1 MIDRIT
7 IDKIRSAA
15 NIYDIV
21 KEFVTLKKAGANFK
35 GLCPFHDEKTPS
47 FIVSP
52 SKQLFKCFSCGEGG
66 DAVGFIMKHEQ
77 MTYPE
82 ALKWIAKRYGIE
94 VREKEETEEE
104 KKESSEREAMFAA
117 NQWARDYF
125 TDTLYNNVEG
135 VAIGMAYFR
144 SRGFRDDIIKKFQL
158 GFCLPDRDAMAQAAL
173 KRGYAEE
180 YLVKTGLCVKTEDGK
195 LLDRYHGRVIFP
207 VHTIS
212 GRVVAFGG
220 RVLNTEK
227 QKNVGK
233 YVNSPESLIYNKS
246 HELYGLYLAKHAI
259 TKHDRCFL
267 VEGYTD
273 VISMH
278 QAGIENVVSSSGTS
292 LTVGQIRLLR
302 RFTHNITLLYDG
314 DAAGIKASL
323 RGIDLLLAEGMNIKV
338 VLLPEGEDP
347 DSFARHNNA
356 QKYWEY
362 IEAHQTDFIRFKTNL
377 LMKDAENDPQKRSDV
392 IRDIVNSI
400 AVIPDRIVRQTYI
413 SQCAEQVKMEERI
426 IAAEVGKQ
434 MHENN
439 GHRASENGQQVAN
452 NGQQTTDNGAQQSLS
467 TTPILRG
474 MADSSHKEFELVKAI
489 IRHGS
494 AFLFTEESEDGEKTD
509 WTVAN
514 YIAADLEA
522 DGISFQTPLYAQILN
537 EALPLADTPENK
549 YTSLHYFIRAENP
562 QIQQLATQVAEDNY
576 ALSSKQLE
584 EHNPDEN
591 RLVELIPHLL
601 NEYKFHIVEMR
612 LKELLSELRNPE
624 VIQSPERSRAIMEE
638 HVHFS
643 KLKKA
648 LSSMIGMRI
657 ITR

>member
-21 KEFVTLKKAGANFK
+21 KEFVTLKKAGANYK

-52 SKQLFKCFSCGEGG
+52 SKQLYKCFSCGQGG

-94 VREKEETEEE
+94 VKEKEETEEE

-144 SRGFRDDIIKKFQL
+144 ARGFRDDIIKKFQL
-158 GFCLPDRDAMAQAAL
+158 GFCLPERNAMAQAAL
-173 KRGYAEE
+173 KRGYEEE

-233 YVNSPESLIYNKS
+233 YVNSPDSLIYNKS
-246 HELYGLYLAKHAI
+246 YELYGLYLAKHAI

-323 RGIDLLLAEGMNIKV
+323 RGIDLLLQEGMNIKV

-347 DSFARHNNA
+347 DSFARNNNA

-362 IEAHQTDFIRFKTNL
+362 IEANQTDFIRFKTNL
-377 LMKDAENDPQKRSDV
+377 LLKDAENDPQQRSNV
-392 IRDIVNSI
+392 IKDIVNSI

-426 IAAEVGKQ
+426 ITAEVGKQ
-434 MHENN
+434 IH
-439 GHRASENGQQVAN
+439 AN
-452 NGQQTTDNGAQQSLS
+452 NRPEGATEQPTNAEAQP
-467 TTPILRG
+467 TPTATNTIARSI
-474 MADSSHKEFELVKAI
+474 ADSSQKEFELIKAI

-494 AFLFTEESEDGEKTD
+494 ALLFSEETEEGTTVD

-514 YIAADLEA
+514 YIAADLQN
-522 DGISFQTPLYAQILN
+522 DGIAFQTPLYAQILS
-537 EALPLADTPENK
+537 EALPLADTAESK
-549 YTSLHYFIRAENP
+549 YVSLHHFMQAETP
-562 QIQQLATQVAEDNY
+562 EIQQLATQVAEDNY
-576 ALSSKQLE
+576 ALSKKQLE

-601 NEYKFHIVEMR
+601 NEYKFHIVEAR
-612 LKELLSELRNPE
+612 LKELLLELRNPE
-624 VIQSPERSRAIMEE
+624 VLASPERARAIMEE
-638 HVHFS
+638 HARFNQ
-643 KLKKA
+643 LKKV
-648 LSSMIGMRI
+648 LSPMIGTRI

>member
-21 KEFVTLKKAGANFK
+21 KEFVTLKKAGANYK

-144 SRGFRDDIIKKFQL
+144 ARGFRDDIIKKFQL
-158 GFCLPDRDAMAQAAL
+158 GFCLPERDAMAQAAL

-180 YLVKTGLCVKTEDGK
+180 YLVKTGLCIKTEDGK

-233 YVNSPESLIYNKS
+233 YVNSPESSIYNKS

-292 LTVGQIRLLR
+292 LTIGQIRLLR

-347 DSFARHNNA
+347 DSFARNNNA

-377 LMKDAENDPQKRSDV
+377 LLKDAESDPQKRSEV

-413 SQCAEQVKMEERI
+413 SQCTEQVKMEERI

-439 GHRASENGQQVAN
+439 GQRGTENGERGTENGESSTN
-452 NGQQTTDNGAQQSLS
+452 NGSQQSS
-467 TTPILRG
+467 PANTILRG
-474 MADSSHKEFELVKAI
+474 MADSSQKEFELVKAI

-494 AFLFTEESEDGEKTD
+494 AFLFTEQSEEGEKTD

-522 DGISFQTPLYAQILN
+522 DGISLQTPLYAQILS
-537 EALPLADTPENK
+537 EALPLTDTEENK
-549 YTSLHYFIRAENP
+549 YVSLHYFMRAEIP
-562 QIQQLATQVAEDNY
+562 EIQQLATKVAEDNY
-576 ALSSKQLE
+576 VLSTEQLK

-601 NEYKFHIVEMR
+601 NEYKFHIVETR

-624 VIQSPERSRAIMEE
+624 VMQSPERSRAIMEE

-643 KLKKA
+643 QLKKA
-648 LSSMIGMRI
+648 LSPMIGMRI

>member
-7 IDKIRSAA
+7 IEKIRSAA

-21 KEFVTLKKAGANFK
+21 KEFVTLKKAGANYK

-52 SKQLFKCFSCGEGG
+52 SKQLYKCFSCGQGG
-66 DAVGFIMKHEQ
+66 DAVGFIMQHEQ

-94 VREKEETEEE
+94 VKEKEETEEE

-125 TDTLYNNVEG
+125 ADTLYNNVEG

-144 SRGFRDDIIKKFQL
+144 ARGFRDDIIKKFQL
-158 GFCLPDRDAMAQAAL
+158 GFCLPERNAMAQAAL
-173 KRGYAEE
+173 KRGYEEE

-233 YVNSPESLIYNKS
+233 YVNSPDSLIYNKS

-292 LTVGQIRLLR
+292 LTIGQIRLLR

-347 DSFARHNNA
+347 DSFARNNNA

-362 IEAHQTDFIRFKTNL
+362 IEANQTDFIRFKTNL
-377 LMKDAENDPQKRSDV
+377 LLKDAENDPQQRSNV

-413 SQCAEQVKMEERI
+413 AQCAEQVKMEERI

-434 MHENN
+434 IH
-439 GHRASENGQQVAN
+439 AN
-452 NGQQTTDNGAQQSLS
+452 NGQQPADNEQQSTDEGQQPAATNTIVRS
-467 TTPILRG
+467 F
-474 MADSSHKEFELVKAI
+474 ADSSQKEFELIKAI

-494 AFLFTEESEDGEKTD
+494 ALLFSEETEEGTTVD

-514 YIAADLEA
+514 YIAADLEN
-522 DGISFQTPLYAQILN
+522 DGIAFQTPLYAQILA
-537 EALPLADTPENK
+537 EALPLADTADSK
-549 YTSLHYFIRAENP
+549 YVSLHHFMQAETP
-562 QIQQLATQVAEDNY
+562 EIQQLATQVAEDNY
-576 ALSSKQLE
+576 ALSKKQLE

-601 NEYKFHIVEMR
+601 NEYKFHIVESR
-612 LKELLSELRNPE
+612 LKELLLELRNPE
-624 VIQSPERSRAIMEE
+624 VLQSPERARAIMEE
-638 HVHFS
+638 HARFNQ
-643 KLKKA
+643 LKKV
-648 LSSMIGMRI
+648 LSPMIGTRI

>member
-21 KEFVTLKKAGANFK
+21 KEFVTLKKAGANYK

-144 SRGFRDDIIKKFQL
+144 ARGFRDDIIKKFQL
-158 GFCLPDRDAMAQAAL
+158 GFCLPERDAMAQAAL

-233 YVNSPESLIYNKS
+233 YVNSPESSIYNKS

-292 LTVGQIRLLR
+292 LTIGQIRLLR

-347 DSFARHNNA
+347 DSFARNNNA

-377 LMKDAENDPQKRSDV
+377 LLKDAESDPQKRSEV

-434 MHENN
+434 MHQNN
-439 GHRASENGQQVAN
+439 GQRTTDNGQETEENGQQTGE
-452 NGQQTTDNGAQQSLS
+452 NGQQS
-467 TTPILRG
+467 TAVNSILRG
-474 MADSSHKEFELVKAI
+474 MADSSQKEFELVKAI

-494 AFLFTEESEDGEKTD
+494 AFLFTEESEDGERTD
-509 WTVAN
+509 WTVAS

-522 DGISFQTPLYAQILN
+522 DGISLQTPLYAQILS
-537 EALPLADTPENK
+537 EALSLADTEEQK
-549 YTSLHYFIRAENP
+549 YVSLHYFMQAETP
-562 QIQQLATQVAEDNY
+562 EIQQLATQVAEDNY
-576 ALSSKQLE
+576 TLSKKQLK

-601 NEYKFHIVEMR
+601 NEYKFHIVESR
-612 LKELLSELRNPE
+612 LKELLLELRNPE
-624 VIQSPERSRAIMEE
+624 VLQSPERARAIMEE
-638 HVHFS
+638 HAQFN
-643 KLKKA
+643 KLKKE
-648 LSSMIGMRI
+648 LSPMVGKRI

>member
-21 KEFVTLKKAGANFK
+21 KEFVTLKKAGANYK

-125 TDTLYNNVEG
+125 ADTLYNNVEG

-144 SRGFRDDIIKKFQL
+144 ARGFRDDIIKKFQL
-158 GFCLPDRDAMAQAAL
+158 GFCLPERDAMAQAAL

-233 YVNSPESLIYNKS
+233 YVNSPESSIYNKS

-292 LTVGQIRLLR
+292 LTIGQIRLLR

-347 DSFARHNNA
+347 DSFARNNNA

-377 LMKDAENDPQKRSDV
+377 LLKDAESDPQKRSEV

-434 MHENN
+434 MHQNN
-439 GHRASENGQQVAN
+439 RPEGSQ
-452 NGQQTTDNGAQQSLS
+452 AQEGEQEEQPSVPA
-467 TTPILRG
+467 TNTILRG
-474 MADSSHKEFELVKAI
+474 MADSSQKEFELVKTI

-509 WTVAN
+509 WTVAS

-522 DGISFQTPLYAQILN
+522 DGISLQTPLYAQILN
-537 EALPLADTPENK
+537 EATALVDTEEQK
-549 YTSLHYFIRAENP
+549 YVSLHYFMQAETP
-562 QIQQLATQVAEDNY
+562 EIQQLATQVAEDNY
-576 ALSSKQLE
+576 TLSKKQLE

-601 NEYKFHIVEMR
+601 NEYKFHIVESR
-612 LKELLSELRNPE
+612 LKELLLELRNPE
-624 VIQSPERSRAIMEE
+624 VLQSPERARAIMEE
-638 HVHFS
+638 HAQFNQ
-643 KLKKA
+643 LKKV
-648 LSSMIGMRI
+648 LSPMVGKRI

>member
-21 KEFVTLKKAGANFK
+21 KEFVTLKKAGANYK

-144 SRGFRDDIIKKFQL
+144 ARGFRDDIIKKFQL
-158 GFCLPDRDAMAQAAL
+158 GFCLPERDAMAQAAL

-233 YVNSPESLIYNKS
+233 YVNSPESSIYNKS

-292 LTVGQIRLLR
+292 LTIGQIRLLR
-302 RFTHNITLLYDG
+302 RFTHNIT
-314 DAAGIKASL
+314 
-323 RGIDLLLAEGMNIKV
+323 
-338 VLLPEGEDP
+338 
-347 DSFARHNNA
+347 
-356 QKYWEY
+356 
-362 IEAHQTDFIRFKTNL
+362 
-377 LMKDAENDPQKRSDV
+377 
-392 IRDIVNSI
+392 
-400 AVIPDRIVRQTYI
+400 
-413 SQCAEQVKMEERI
+413 
-426 IAAEVGKQ
+426 
-434 MHENN
+434 
-439 GHRASENGQQVAN
+439 
-452 NGQQTTDNGAQQSLS
+452 
-467 TTPILRG
+467 
-474 MADSSHKEFELVKAI
+474 
-489 IRHGS
+489 
-494 AFLFTEESEDGEKTD
+494 
-509 WTVAN
+509 
-514 YIAADLEA
+514 
-522 DGISFQTPLYAQILN
+522 
-537 EALPLADTPENK
+537 
-549 YTSLHYFIRAENP
+549 
-562 QIQQLATQVAEDNY
+562 
-576 ALSSKQLE
+576 
-584 EHNPDEN
+584 
-591 RLVELIPHLL
+591 
-601 NEYKFHIVEMR
+601 
-612 LKELLSELRNPE
+612 
-624 VIQSPERSRAIMEE
+624 
-638 HVHFS
+638 
-643 KLKKA
+643 
-648 LSSMIGMRI
+648 
-657 ITR
+657 

>member
-21 KEFVTLKKAGANFK
+21 KEFVTLKKAGANYK

-144 SRGFRDDIIKKFQL
+144 ARGFRDDIIKKFQL
-158 GFCLPDRDAMAQAAL
+158 GFCLPERDAMAQAAL

-233 YVNSPESLIYNKS
+233 YVNSPESSIYNKS

-292 LTVGQIRLLR
+292 LTIGQIRLLR

-347 DSFARHNNA
+347 DSFARNNNA

-377 LMKDAENDPQKRSDV
+377 LLKDAESDPQKRSEV

-434 MHENN
+434 MHQNN
-439 GHRASENGQQVAN
+439 RPEGSQ
-452 NGQQTTDNGAQQSLS
+452 AQEGEQEEQSS
-467 TTPILRG
+467 VPATNTILRG
-474 MADSSHKEFELVKAI
+474 MADSSQKEFELVKAI

-494 AFLFTEESEDGEKTD
+494 ALLFSEESEDGTTMD

-514 YIAADLEA
+514 YIAADLEN
-522 DGISFQTPLYAQILN
+522 DGIALQTPLYAQILS
-537 EALPLADTPENK
+537 EALPLADSEEQK
-549 YTSLHYFIRAENP
+549 YVSLHYFMQAETP
-562 QIQQLATQVAEDNY
+562 EIQQLATQVAEDNY
-576 ALSSKQLE
+576 TLSKKQLE

-601 NEYKFHIVEMR
+601 NEYKFHIVESR
-612 LKELLSELRNPE
+612 LKELLLELRNPE
-624 VIQSPERSRAIMEE
+624 VLQSPERARAIMEE
-638 HVHFS
+638 HAQFNQ
-643 KLKKA
+643 LKKV
-648 LSSMIGMRI
+648 LSPMLGKRI

>member
-7 IDKIRSAA
+7 IEKIRSAA

-21 KEFVTLKKAGANFK
+21 KEFVTLKKAGANYK

-52 SKQLFKCFSCGEGG
+52 SKQLYKCFSCGQGG
-66 DAVGFIMKHEQ
+66 DAVGFIMQHEQ

-94 VREKEETEEE
+94 VKEKEETEEE

-144 SRGFRDDIIKKFQL
+144 ARGFRDDIIKKFQL
-158 GFCLPDRDAMAQAAL
+158 GFCLPERNAMAQAAL
-173 KRGYAEE
+173 KRGYEEE

-233 YVNSPESLIYNKS
+233 YVNSPDSLIYNKS

-323 RGIDLLLAEGMNIKV
+323 RGIDLLLQEGMNIKV

-347 DSFARHNNA
+347 DSFARNNNA

-362 IEAHQTDFIRFKTNL
+362 IEANQTDFIRFKTNL
-377 LMKDAENDPQKRSDV
+377 LLKDAENDPQQRSEV

-434 MHENN
+434 IH
-439 GHRASENGQQVAN
+439 AN
-452 NGQQTTDNGAQQSLS
+452 NGQQPADNEQQSTDEGQQPAATNTIVRSL
-467 TTPILRG
+467 
-474 MADSSHKEFELVKAI
+474 ADSSQKEFELIKAI

-494 AFLFTEESEDGEKTD
+494 ALLFSEETEEGTTVD

-514 YIAADLEA
+514 YIAADLEN
-522 DGISFQTPLYAQILN
+522 DGIAFQTPLYAQILA
-537 EALPLADTPENK
+537 EALPLADTADSK
-549 YTSLHYFIRAENP
+549 YVSLHHFMKAETP
-562 QIQQLATQVAEDNY
+562 EIQQLATQVAEDNY
-576 ALSSKQLE
+576 ALSKKQLE

-601 NEYKFHIVEMR
+601 NEYKFHIVESR
-612 LKELLSELRNPE
+612 LKELLLELRNPE
-624 VIQSPERSRAIMEE
+624 VLQSPERARAIMEE
-638 HVHFS
+638 HARFNQ
-643 KLKKA
+643 LKKV
-648 LSSMIGMRI
+648 LSPMIGTRI

>member
-21 KEFVTLKKAGANFK
+21 KEFVTLKKAGANYK

-144 SRGFRDDIIKKFQL
+144 ARGFRDDIIKKFQL
-158 GFCLPDRDAMAQAAL
+158 GFCLPERDAMAQAAL

-233 YVNSPESLIYNKS
+233 YVNSPESSIYNKS

-292 LTVGQIRLLR
+292 LTIGQIRLLR

-347 DSFARHNNA
+347 DSFARNNNA

-377 LMKDAENDPQKRSDV
+377 LLKDAESDPQKRSEV

-439 GHRASENGQQVAN
+439 GQRGTENGERGTE
-452 NGQQTTDNGAQQSLS
+452 NGESSTDNGSQQSS
-467 TTPILRG
+467 PANTILRG
-474 MADSSHKEFELVKAI
+474 MADSSQKEFELVKAI

-522 DGISFQTPLYAQILN
+522 DGISLQTPLYAQILS
-537 EALPLADTPENK
+537 EALPLTDTEEHK
-549 YTSLHYFIRAENP
+549 YVSLHYFMQAEIP
-562 QIQQLATQVAEDNY
+562 EIQQLATKVAEDNY
-576 ALSSKQLE
+576 VLSTEQLK

-601 NEYKFHIVEMR
+601 NEYKFHIVETR
-612 LKELLSELRNPE
+612 LKDLLSELRNPE
-624 VIQSPERSRAIMEE
+624 VMQSPERSRAIMEE

-643 KLKKA
+643 QLKKA
-648 LSSMIGMRI
+648 LSPMIGMRI

>member
-21 KEFVTLKKAGANFK
+21 KEFVTLKKAGANYK

-144 SRGFRDDIIKKFQL
+144 ARGFRDDIIKKFQL
-158 GFCLPDRDAMAQAAL
+158 GFCLPERDAMAQAAL

-233 YVNSPESLIYNKS
+233 YVNSPESSIYNKS

-292 LTVGQIRLLR
+292 LTIGQIRLLR

-347 DSFARHNNA
+347 DSFARNNNA

-377 LMKDAENDPQKRSDV
+377 LLKDAESDPQKRSEV

-434 MHENN
+434 MHQNN
-439 GHRASENGQQVAN
+439 RPEGSQ
-452 NGQQTTDNGAQQSLS
+452 AQEGEQEEQPSVPA
-467 TTPILRG
+467 TNTILRG
-474 MADSSHKEFELVKAI
+474 MADSSQKEFELVKAI

-522 DGISFQTPLYAQILN
+522 DGIALQTPLYAQILS
-537 EALPLADTPENK
+537 EALSLADTEEQK
-549 YTSLHYFIRAENP
+549 YVSLHYFMQAETP
-562 QIQQLATQVAEDNY
+562 DIQQLATQVAEDNY
-576 ALSSKQLE
+576 TLSKKQLK

-601 NEYKFHIVEMR
+601 NEYKFHIVESR
-612 LKELLSELRNPE
+612 LKELLLELRNPE
-624 VIQSPERSRAIMEE
+624 VLQSPERARAIMEE
-638 HVHFS
+638 HAQFNQ
-643 KLKKA
+643 LKKV
-648 LSSMIGMRI
+648 LSPMVGKRI

>member
-21 KEFVTLKKAGANFK
+21 KEFVTLKKAGANYK

-144 SRGFRDDIIKKFQL
+144 ARGFRDDIIKKFQL
-158 GFCLPDRDAMAQAAL
+158 GFCLPERDAMAQAAL

-233 YVNSPESLIYNKS
+233 YVNSPESSIYNKS

-292 LTVGQIRLLR
+292 LTIGQIRLLR

-347 DSFARHNNA
+347 DSFARNNNA

-377 LMKDAENDPQKRSDV
+377 LLKDAESDPQKRSEV

-439 GHRASENGQQVAN
+439 GQRGTENGERGTE
-452 NGQQTTDNGAQQSLS
+452 NGESSTDNGSQQSS
-467 TTPILRG
+467 PANTILRG
-474 MADSSHKEFELVKAI
+474 MADSSQKEFELVKAI

-494 AFLFTEESEDGEKTD
+494 AFLFTEQSEDGEKTD

-522 DGISFQTPLYAQILN
+522 DGISLQTPLYAQILS
-537 EALPLADTPENK
+537 EALPLTDTEEHK
-549 YTSLHYFIRAENP
+549 YVSLHYFMQAEMP
-562 QIQQLATQVAEDNY
+562 EIQQLATKVAEDNY
-576 ALSSKQLE
+576 VLSTEQLK

-601 NEYKFHIVEMR
+601 NEYKFHIVETR
-612 LKELLSELRNPE
+612 LKELLSELRTPE
-624 VIQSPERSRAIMEE
+624 VMQSPERSRAIMEE

-643 KLKKA
+643 QLKKA
-648 LSSMIGMRI
+648 LSPMIGMRI

>member
-52 SKQLFKCFSCGEGG
+52 AKQLYKCFSCGEGG

-104 KKESSEREAMFAA
+104 KKESSEREAMFAV

-125 TDTLYNNVEG
+125 ADTLYNNVEG

-144 SRGFRDDIIKKFQL
+144 ARGFRDDIIKKFQL
-158 GFCLPDRDAMAQAAL
+158 GFCLPERNAMAQAAL
-173 KRGYAEE
+173 KRGYEEE
-180 YLVKTGLCVKTEDGK
+180 YLVKTGLCIKTDDGK

-233 YVNSPESLIYNKS
+233 YVNSPDSLIYNKS
-246 HELYGLYLAKHAI
+246 YELYGLYLAKHAI

-292 LTVGQIRLLR
+292 LTIGQIRLLR

-347 DSFARHNNA
+347 DSFARNNNA

-377 LMKDAENDPQKRSDV
+377 LLKDAENDPQQRSEV

-434 MHENN
+434 IH
-439 GHRASENGQQVAN
+439 AN
-452 NGQQTTDNGAQQSLS
+452 NGQQPADNTQS
-467 TTPILRG
+467 TTEAGQQPATTNTLVRSF
-474 MADSSHKEFELVKAI
+474 ADSSQKEFELVKAI

-494 AFLFTEESEDGEKTD
+494 ALLFTDENEEGEKTD

-514 YIAADLEA
+514 FIAADLQN
-522 DGISFQTPLYAQILN
+522 DGIALQTPLYAQILS
-537 EALPLADTPENK
+537 EALPLADTKENK
-549 YTSLHYFIRAENP
+549 YVSLHYFMQAETP
-562 QIQQLATQVAEDNY
+562 EIQQLATQVAEDNY
-576 ALSSKQLE
+576 ALSKKQLE

-601 NEYKFHIVEMR
+601 NEYKFHIVESR
-612 LKELLSELRNPE
+612 LKELLTELRNPE
-624 VIQSPERSRAIMEE
+624 VLQSPERARAIMEE
-638 HVHFS
+638 HARFNQ
-643 KLKKA
+643 LKKI
-648 LSSMIGMRI
+648 LSPMIGKRI

>member
-7 IDKIRSAA
+7 IEKIRSAA

-21 KEFVTLKKAGANFK
+21 KEFVTLKKAGANYK

-52 SKQLFKCFSCGEGG
+52 SKQLYKCFSCGQGG
-66 DAVGFIMKHEQ
+66 DAVGFIMQHEQ

-94 VREKEETEEE
+94 VKEKEETEEE

-144 SRGFRDDIIKKFQL
+144 ARGFRDDIIKKFQL
-158 GFCLPDRDAMAQAAL
+158 GFCLPERNAMAQAAL
-173 KRGYAEE
+173 KRGYEEE

-233 YVNSPESLIYNKS
+233 YVNSPDSLIYNKS

-323 RGIDLLLAEGMNIKV
+323 RGIDLLLQEGMNIKV

-347 DSFARHNNA
+347 DSFARNNNA

-362 IEAHQTDFIRFKTNL
+362 IEANQTDFIRFKTNL
-377 LMKDAENDPQKRSDV
+377 LLKDAENDPQQRSEV

-434 MHENN
+434 IH
-439 GHRASENGQQVAN
+439 AN
-452 NGQQTTDNGAQQSLS
+452 NGQQPADNEQQSTDEGQQPAATNTIVRS
-467 TTPILRG
+467 F
-474 MADSSHKEFELVKAI
+474 ADSSQKEFELIKAI

-494 AFLFTEESEDGEKTD
+494 ALLFSEETEEGTTVD

-514 YIAADLEA
+514 YIAADLQN
-522 DGISFQTPLYAQILN
+522 DGISFQTPLYAQILA
-537 EALPLADTPENK
+537 EALPLADTAESK
-549 YTSLHYFIRAENP
+549 YVSLHHFMQAETP
-562 QIQQLATQVAEDNY
+562 EIQQLATQVAEDNY
-576 ALSSKQLE
+576 ALSKKQLE

-601 NEYKFHIVEMR
+601 NEYKFHIVESR
-612 LKELLSELRNPE
+612 LKELLLELRNPE
-624 VIQSPERSRAIMEE
+624 VLQSPERARAIMEE
-638 HVHFS
+638 YAQFNQ
-643 KLKKA
+643 LKKV
-648 LSSMIGMRI
+648 LSPMIGKRI

>member
-21 KEFVTLKKAGANFK
+21 KEFVTLKKAGANYK

-144 SRGFRDDIIKKFQL
+144 ARGFRDDIIKKFQL
-158 GFCLPDRDAMAQAAL
+158 GFCLPERDAMAQAAL

-233 YVNSPESLIYNKS
+233 YVNSPESSIYNKS

-292 LTVGQIRLLR
+292 LTIGQIRLLR

-347 DSFARHNNA
+347 DSFARNNNA

-377 LMKDAENDPQKRSDV
+377 LLKDAESDPQKRSEV

-434 MHENN
+434 MHQNN
-439 GHRASENGQQVAN
+439 GQRTTDNGQQTEDNGQQTGENGQQVAAVN
-452 NGQQTTDNGAQQSLS
+452 S
-467 TTPILRG
+467 ILRG
-474 MADSSHKEFELVKAI
+474 MADSSQKEFELVKAI

-522 DGISFQTPLYAQILN
+522 DGISLQTPLYAQILN
-537 EALPLADTPENK
+537 EAVALVDTEEQK
-549 YTSLHYFIRAENP
+549 YVSLHYFMQAETP
-562 QIQQLATQVAEDNY
+562 EIQQLATQVAEDNY
-576 ALSSKQLE
+576 TLSKKQLK

-601 NEYKFHIVEMR
+601 NEYKFHIVESR
-612 LKELLSELRNPE
+612 LKELLLELRNPE
-624 VIQSPERSRAIMEE
+624 VLQSPERARAIMEE
-638 HVHFS
+638 HAQFN
-643 KLKKA
+643 KLKKE
-648 LSSMIGMRI
+648 LSPMVGKRI

>member
-7 IDKIRSAA
+7 IEKIRSAA

-21 KEFVTLKKAGANFK
+21 KEFVTLKKAGANYK

-52 SKQLFKCFSCGEGG
+52 SKQLYKCFSCGQGG
-66 DAVGFIMKHEQ
+66 DAVGFIMQHEQ

-94 VREKEETEEE
+94 VKEKEETEEE
-104 KKESSEREAMFAA
+104 KKESSEREALFAA
-117 NQWARDYF
+117 HQWARDYF

-144 SRGFRDDIIKKFQL
+144 ARGFRDDIIKKFQL
-158 GFCLPDRDAMAQAAL
+158 GFCLPERNAMAQAAL
-173 KRGYAEE
+173 KRGYEEE

-233 YVNSPESLIYNKS
+233 YVNSPDSLIYNKS

-323 RGIDLLLAEGMNIKV
+323 RGIDLLLQEGMNIKV

-347 DSFARHNNA
+347 DSFARNNNA

-362 IEAHQTDFIRFKTNL
+362 IEANQTDFIRFKTNL
-377 LMKDAENDPQKRSDV
+377 LLKDAENDPQQRSNV
-392 IRDIVNSI
+392 IKDIVNSI

-413 SQCAEQVKMEERI
+413 SQCAEQVKMEGRI

-434 MHENN
+434 IH
-439 GHRASENGQQVAN
+439 AN
-452 NGQQTTDNGAQQSLS
+452 NRPEGATEQPTNAEAQP
-467 TTPILRG
+467 TPTATNTIARSI
-474 MADSSHKEFELVKAI
+474 ADSSQKEFELIKAI

-494 AFLFTEESEDGEKTD
+494 ALLFSEETEEGTTVD

-514 YIAADLEA
+514 FIAADLQN
-522 DGISFQTPLYAQILN
+522 DGIALQTPLYAQILS
-537 EALPLADTPENK
+537 EALPLADTEENK
-549 YTSLHYFIRAENP
+549 YVSLHYFMQAETP
-562 QIQQLATQVAEDNY
+562 EIQQLATQVAEDNY
-576 ALSSKQLE
+576 ALSKKQLE

-601 NEYKFHIVEMR
+601 NEYKFHIVESR
-612 LKELLSELRNPE
+612 LKELLLELRNPE
-624 VIQSPERSRAIMEE
+624 VLQSPERARAIMEE
-638 HVHFS
+638 YAQFNQ
-643 KLKKA
+643 LKKV
-648 LSSMIGMRI
+648 LSPMIGKRI

>member
-21 KEFVTLKKAGANFK
+21 KEFVTLKKAGANYK

-94 VREKEETEEE
+94 VKEKEETEEE

-144 SRGFRDDIIKKFQL
+144 ARGFRDDIIKKFQL
-158 GFCLPDRDAMAQAAL
+158 GFCLPERNAMAQAAL
-173 KRGYAEE
+173 KRGYEEE

-233 YVNSPESLIYNKS
+233 YVNSPDSLIYNKS
-246 HELYGLYLAKHAI
+246 YELYGLYLAKHAI

-323 RGIDLLLAEGMNIKV
+323 RGIDLLLQEGMNIKV

-347 DSFARHNNA
+347 DSFARNNNA

-362 IEAHQTDFIRFKTNL
+362 IEANQTDFIRFKTNL
-377 LMKDAENDPQKRSDV
+377 LLKDAENDPQQRSNV
-392 IRDIVNSI
+392 IKDIVNSI

-426 IAAEVGKQ
+426 ITAEVGKQ
-434 MHENN
+434 IH
-439 GHRASENGQQVAN
+439 AN
-452 NGQQTTDNGAQQSLS
+452 NRPEGATEQPTNAEAQP
-467 TTPILRG
+467 TPTATNTIARSI
-474 MADSSHKEFELVKAI
+474 ADSSQKEFELIKAI

-494 AFLFTEESEDGEKTD
+494 ALLFSEETEEGTTVD

-514 YIAADLEA
+514 YIAADLQN
-522 DGISFQTPLYAQILN
+522 DGIAFQTPLYAQILS
-537 EALPLADTPENK
+537 EALPLADTAESK
-549 YTSLHYFIRAENP
+549 YVSLHHFMQAETP
-562 QIQQLATQVAEDNY
+562 EIQQLATQVAEDNY
-576 ALSSKQLE
+576 ALSKKQLE

-601 NEYKFHIVEMR
+601 NEYKFHIVEAR
-612 LKELLSELRNPE
+612 LKELLLELRNPE
-624 VIQSPERSRAIMEE
+624 VLASPERARAIMEE
-638 HVHFS
+638 HARFNQ
-643 KLKKA
+643 LKKV
-648 LSSMIGMRI
+648 LSPMIGTRI

>member
-220 RVLNTEK
+220 RILNTEK

-233 YVNSPESLIYNKS
+233 YVNSPDSLIYNKS

-439 GHRASENGQQVAN
+439 GHRATENGQQAAD
-452 NGQQTTDNGAQQSLS
+452 NGQRTTDNGAQQSLS

>member
-21 KEFVTLKKAGANFK
+21 KEFVTLKKAGANYK

-144 SRGFRDDIIKKFQL
+144 ARGFRDDIIKKFQL
-158 GFCLPDRDAMAQAAL
+158 GFCLPERDAMAQAAL

-233 YVNSPESLIYNKS
+233 YVNSPESSIYNKS

-347 DSFARHNNA
+347 DSFARNNNA

-377 LMKDAENDPQKRSDV
+377 LLKDAESDPQKRSEV

-434 MHENN
+434 MHQNN
-439 GHRASENGQQVAN
+439 RPEGSQ
-452 NGQQTTDNGAQQSLS
+452 AQEGEQEEQPSVPA
-467 TTPILRG
+467 TNTILRG
-474 MADSSHKEFELVKAI
+474 MADSSQKEFELVKAI

-494 AFLFTEESEDGEKTD
+494 ALLFSEESEDGTTMD

-514 YIAADLEA
+514 YIAADLEN
-522 DGISFQTPLYAQILN
+522 DGIALQTPLYAQILS
-537 EALPLADTPENK
+537 EALPLADSEEQK
-549 YTSLHYFIRAENP
+549 YVSLHYFMQAETP
-562 QIQQLATQVAEDNY
+562 EIQQLATQVAEDNY
-576 ALSSKQLE
+576 TLSKKQLE

-601 NEYKFHIVEMR
+601 NEYKFHIVESR
-612 LKELLSELRNPE
+612 LKELLLELRNPE
-624 VIQSPERSRAIMEE
+624 VLQSPERARAIMEE
-638 HVHFS
+638 HARYNQ
-643 KLKKA
+643 LKKV
-648 LSSMIGMRI
+648 LSPMIGKRI

>member
-233 YVNSPESLIYNKS
+233 YVNSPDSLIYNKS
-246 HELYGLYLAKHAI
+246 YELYGLYLAKHAI

-356 QKYWEY
+356 QKYGEY

-439 GHRASENGQQVAN
+439 GHRATENGQQTAD

-467 TTPILRG
+467 ATPILRG

-549 YTSLHYFIRAENP
+549 YTSLHYFIRTENP

-612 LKELLSELRNPE
+612 LKELLAELRNPE

>member
-21 KEFVTLKKAGANFK
+21 KEFVTLKKAGANYK

-125 TDTLYNNVEG
+125 TDILYNNVEG

-144 SRGFRDDIIKKFQL
+144 ARGFRDDIIKKFQL
-158 GFCLPDRDAMAQAAL
+158 GFCLPERDAMAQAAL

-233 YVNSPESLIYNKS
+233 YVNSP
-246 HELYGLYLAKHAI
+246 
-259 TKHDRCFL
+259 
-267 VEGYTD
+267 
-273 VISMH
+273 
-278 QAGIENVVSSSGTS
+278 
-292 LTVGQIRLLR
+292 
-302 RFTHNITLLYDG
+302 
-314 DAAGIKASL
+314 
-323 RGIDLLLAEGMNIKV
+323 
-338 VLLPEGEDP
+338 
-347 DSFARHNNA
+347 
-356 QKYWEY
+356 
-362 IEAHQTDFIRFKTNL
+362 
-377 LMKDAENDPQKRSDV
+377 
-392 IRDIVNSI
+392 
-400 AVIPDRIVRQTYI
+400 
-413 SQCAEQVKMEERI
+413 
-426 IAAEVGKQ
+426 
-434 MHENN
+434 
-439 GHRASENGQQVAN
+439 
-452 NGQQTTDNGAQQSLS
+452 
-467 TTPILRG
+467 
-474 MADSSHKEFELVKAI
+474 
-489 IRHGS
+489 
-494 AFLFTEESEDGEKTD
+494 
-509 WTVAN
+509 
-514 YIAADLEA
+514 
-522 DGISFQTPLYAQILN
+522 
-537 EALPLADTPENK
+537 
-549 YTSLHYFIRAENP
+549 
-562 QIQQLATQVAEDNY
+562 
-576 ALSSKQLE
+576 
-584 EHNPDEN
+584 
-591 RLVELIPHLL
+591 
-601 NEYKFHIVEMR
+601 
-612 LKELLSELRNPE
+612 
-624 VIQSPERSRAIMEE
+624 
-638 HVHFS
+638 
-643 KLKKA
+643 
-648 LSSMIGMRI
+648 
-657 ITR
+657 

>member
-220 RVLNTEK
+220 RILNTEK

-233 YVNSPESLIYNKS
+233 YVNSPDSLIYNKS
-246 HELYGLYLAKHAI
+246 YELYGLYLAKHAI

-292 LTVGQIRLLR
+292 LTIGQIRLLR

-356 QKYWEY
+356 QKYGEY

-439 GHRASENGQQVAN
+439 GHRATENGQQAAD

-467 TTPILRG
+467 VTPILRG
-474 MADSSHKEFELVKAI
+474 MADSSHKEFELVKTI

>member
-21 KEFVTLKKAGANFK
+21 KEFVTLKKAGANYK

-144 SRGFRDDIIKKFQL
+144 ARGFRDDIIKKFQL
-158 GFCLPDRDAMAQAAL
+158 GFCLPERDAMAQAAL

-233 YVNSPESLIYNKS
+233 YVNSPESSIYNKS

-347 DSFARHNNA
+347 DSFARNNNA

-377 LMKDAENDPQKRSDV
+377 LLKDAESDPQKRSEV

-434 MHENN
+434 MHQNN
-439 GHRASENGQQVAN
+439 GQRTIDNGQQTEDNGQQTGENGQQVAAVN
-452 NGQQTTDNGAQQSLS
+452 S
-467 TTPILRG
+467 ILRG
-474 MADSSHKEFELVKAI
+474 MADISQKEFELVKAI

-522 DGISFQTPLYAQILN
+522 DGISLQTPLYAQILS
-537 EALPLADTPENK
+537 EALSLADTEEQK
-549 YTSLHYFIRAENP
+549 YVSLHYFMQAETP
-562 QIQQLATQVAEDNY
+562 EIQQLATQVAEDNY
-576 ALSSKQLE
+576 TLSKKQLK

-601 NEYKFHIVEMR
+601 NEYKFHIVESR
-612 LKELLSELRNPE
+612 LKELLLELRNPE
-624 VIQSPERSRAIMEE
+624 VLQSPERARAIMEE
-638 HVHFS
+638 HAQFN
-643 KLKKA
+643 KLKKE
-648 LSSMIGMRI
+648 LSPMVGKRI

>member
-21 KEFVTLKKAGANFK
+21 KEFVTLKKAGANYK

-144 SRGFRDDIIKKFQL
+144 ARGFRDDIIKKFQL
-158 GFCLPDRDAMAQAAL
+158 GFCLPERDAMAQAAL

-233 YVNSPESLIYNKS
+233 YVNSPESSIYNKS

-292 LTVGQIRLLR
+292 LTIGQIRLLR

-347 DSFARHNNA
+347 DSFARNNNA

-377 LMKDAENDPQKRSDV
+377 LLKDAESDPQKRSEV

-434 MHENN
+434 MHQNN
-439 GHRASENGQQVAN
+439 GQRTTDNGQQTEDNEQQTGENGQQ
-452 NGQQTTDNGAQQSLS
+452 S
-467 TTPILRG
+467 TATNTILRG
-474 MADSSHKEFELVKAI
+474 MADSSQKEFELVKAI

-494 AFLFTEESEDGEKTD
+494 ALLFSEEIEDGEQTD

-514 YIAADLEA
+514 YIAADLA
-522 DGISFQTPLYAQILN
+522 NDGISLQTPLYAQILN
-537 EALPLADTPENK
+537 EALPLADTADNN
-549 YTSLHYFIRAENP
+549 YVSLHYFMQAETP
-562 QIQQLATQVAEDNY
+562 EIQQLATQVAEDNY
-576 ALSSKQLE
+576 TLSKKQLE

-601 NEYKFHIVEMR
+601 NEYKFHIVESR
-612 LKELLSELRNPE
+612 LKELLSELRTPE
-624 VIQSPERSRAIMEE
+624 VLQSPERARAIMEE
-638 HVHFS
+638 HAHYTQ
-643 KLKKA
+643 LKKV
-648 LSSMIGMRI
+648 LSPMIGTRI

>member
-233 YVNSPESLIYNKS
+233 YVNSPDSLIYNKS
-246 HELYGLYLAKHAI
+246 YELYGLYLAKHAI

-439 GHRASENGQQVAN
+439 GHRATENGQQAAD

-467 TTPILRG
+467 VTPILRG

-612 LKELLSELRNPE
+612 LKELLAELRNPE

>member
-21 KEFVTLKKAGANFK
+21 KEFVTLKKAGANYK

-144 SRGFRDDIIKKFQL
+144 ARGFRDDIIKKFQL
-158 GFCLPDRDAMAQAAL
+158 GFCLPERDAMAQAAL

-233 YVNSPESLIYNKS
+233 YVNSPESSIYNKS

-292 LTVGQIRLLR
+292 LTIGQIRLLR

-347 DSFARHNNA
+347 DSFARNNNA

-377 LMKDAENDPQKRSDV
+377 LLKDAENDPQQRSEV

-434 MHENN
+434 IH
-439 GHRASENGQQVAN
+439 AN
-452 NGQQTTDNGAQQSLS
+452 NGQQPADNTQS
-467 TTPILRG
+467 TTEAGQQPATTNTLVRSF
-474 MADSSHKEFELVKAI
+474 ADSSQKEFELVKAI

-494 AFLFTEESEDGEKTD
+494 ALLFTDENEEGEKTD

-514 YIAADLEA
+514 FIAADLQN
-522 DGISFQTPLYAQILN
+522 DGIALQTPLYAQILS
-537 EALPLADTPENK
+537 EALPLADTKENK
-549 YTSLHYFIRAENP
+549 YVSLHYFMQAETP
-562 QIQQLATQVAEDNY
+562 EIQQLATQVAEDNY
-576 ALSSKQLE
+576 ALSKKQLE

-601 NEYKFHIVEMR
+601 NEYKFHIVESR
-612 LKELLSELRNPE
+612 LKELLTELRNPE
-624 VIQSPERSRAIMEE
+624 VLQSPERARAIMEE
-638 HVHFS
+638 HARFNQ
-643 KLKKA
+643 LKKI
-648 LSSMIGMRI
+648 LSPMIGKRI

>member
-21 KEFVTLKKAGANFK
+21 KEFVTLKKAGANYK

-144 SRGFRDDIIKKFQL
+144 ARGFRDDIIKKFQL
-158 GFCLPDRDAMAQAAL
+158 GFCLPERDAMAQAAL

-233 YVNSPESLIYNKS
+233 YVNSPESSIYNKS

-292 LTVGQIRLLR
+292 LTIGQIRLLR

-347 DSFARHNNA
+347 DSFARNNNA

-377 LMKDAENDPQKRSDV
+377 LLKDAESDPQKRSEV

-434 MHENN
+434 MHQNN
-439 GHRASENGQQVAN
+439 RPEGSQ
-452 NGQQTTDNGAQQSLS
+452 AQEGEQEEQPSVPA
-467 TTPILRG
+467 TNTILRG
-474 MADSSHKEFELVKAI
+474 MADSSQKEFELVKAI

-522 DGISFQTPLYAQILN
+522 DGISLQTPLYAQILN
-537 EALPLADTPENK
+537 EATALVDTEEQK
-549 YTSLHYFIRAENP
+549 YVSLHYFMQAETP
-562 QIQQLATQVAEDNY
+562 EIQQLATQVAEDNY
-576 ALSSKQLE
+576 TLSKKQLE

-601 NEYKFHIVEMR
+601 NEYKFHIVESR
-612 LKELLSELRNPE
+612 LKELLLELRNPE
-624 VIQSPERSRAIMEE
+624 VLQSPERARAIMEE
-638 HVHFS
+638 HARYNQ
-643 KLKKA
+643 LKKV
-648 LSSMIGMRI
+648 LSPMVGTRI

>member
-21 KEFVTLKKAGANFK
+21 KEFVTLKKAGANYK

-94 VREKEETEEE
+94 IREKEETEEE

-144 SRGFRDDIIKKFQL
+144 ARGFRDDIIKKFQL
-158 GFCLPDRDAMAQAAL
+158 GFCLPERDAMAQAAL

-233 YVNSPESLIYNKS
+233 YVNSPESSIYNKS

-347 DSFARHNNA
+347 DSFARNNNA

-377 LMKDAENDPQKRSDV
+377 LLKDAESDPQKRSEV

-434 MHENN
+434 MHQNN
-439 GHRASENGQQVAN
+439 GQRGTDNGQQIEDNGQQTGDNGQQVAAVN
-452 NGQQTTDNGAQQSLS
+452 S
-467 TTPILRG
+467 ILRG
-474 MADSSHKEFELVKAI
+474 MADSSQKEFELVKAI

-509 WTVAN
+509 WTVAS

-522 DGISFQTPLYAQILN
+522 DGISLQTPLYAQILN
-537 EALPLADTPENK
+537 EATALVDTEEQK
-549 YTSLHYFIRAENP
+549 YVSLHYFMQAETP
-562 QIQQLATQVAEDNY
+562 EIQQLATQVAEDNY
-576 ALSSKQLE
+576 TLSKKQLK

-601 NEYKFHIVEMR
+601 NEYKFHIVESR
-612 LKELLSELRNPE
+612 LKELLLELRNPE
-624 VIQSPERSRAIMEE
+624 VLQSPERARAIMEE
-638 HVHFS
+638 HAQFNQ
-643 KLKKA
+643 LKKV
-648 LSSMIGMRI
+648 LSPMVGKRI